1 MAVVFKEASHTLL
14 QILAGFGAAS
24 LCGDPMK
31 TLLSALKSTHS
42 HTLKI
47 FMLLYADDVFAALYK
62 HERALVTLLL
72 HKEGLL
78 RSSVPAAGGISQM
91 FPGETLPRT

>member
-78 RSSVPAAGGISQM
+78 RSSVQAAGGISQM